1 MDKKLLKTIQLIPVF
16 LSTVFTLVI
25 ITLLIINNRIELNHS
40 ISDLRAEFNERQ
52 KQQIKNRVDTIYQQ
66 VSYERERT
74 ESSLKASI
82 KEKVYQAYNV
92 VSTIYSE
99 NKDQPDAVVQRLIV
113 AALKSVRFND
123 GRGYYF
129 ILDMQGKAIMIPH
142 YPEQENINQW
152 DAIDSKGTY
161 VTREFISIAK
171 NRGEGFNKW
180 WFFKPDNHVE
190 QREKIGF
197 VKLFEPYGWVIG
209 TGEYLDDFERSVKQD
224 LLHWISTIRFG
235 ENGYM
240 FVFNEQGVILAHQNN
255 DLISQNYI
263 DYPNKQ
269 DMQAFFQIA
278 KHNGGYINYPSTY
291 LPTNVKGPDKLSYVK
306 WYPDWKWIIGTGVYV
321 TAMEAYLAQKEHVIV
336 KRNWDEL
343 VVIIVF
349 SIALIA
355 AVVALTYFLSKVI
368 SKRFSQFEFKIETS
382 FVKLE
387 NANDAMQYMTLHDP
401 LTGLPN
407 RLSFDKFA
415 QAHLDNLKGE
425 WLAIVFVDIDNFKR
439 VNDLYGHAMGDEL
452 LRAISWR
459 FENILG
465 KHDCVCRFG
474 GDEFLFCFSNLNT
487 KAELFANISKVKAIF
502 DTKILC
508 GTREIK
514 SDCTI
519 GVSVYPDDAQSINEL
534 ISKADIALYKSK
546 EKAKGAICLF
556 DAAFDAQI
564 KYRHVMEQELCKAV
578 ERDELEVRY
587 QPQVNAK
594 NKQIVSVEAL
604 CSWNSPVLGQAD
616 PVEFIPIAE
625 QCGAVYELGLFV
637 IKTACRDI
645 LALSPNG
652 EGALGLSINVSPL
665 QLIDTD
671 FCADAIRIIAST
683 GMDFSRIIFE
693 LTESAAIDRISDI
706 APSLHQLRLLGFGLS
721 LDDFGTGFS
730 SLSYLNDLPFSEIKI
745 DRSFVAK
752 FLNNYQSDSLIR
764 SIIAIGESFD
774 MTVVAEGIE
783 TQEQCHKLASYNCDL
798 LQGYFFDRPLCL
810 ADLAQRIN
818 QGYLPDSTVLRIAY
832 M

>member
-1 MDKKLLKTIQLIPVF
+1 MDKKLLKTIQWIPVF

-25 ITLLIINNRIELNHS
+25 ITLLITNNRIELNNS
-40 ISDLRAEFNERQ
+40 ISDLRAEFSERQ

-74 ESSLKASI
+74 ESSLKAGI
-82 KEKVYQAYNV
+82 KEKVYQAHNV
-92 VSTIYSE
+92 ANSIYSE
-99 NKDQPDAVVQRLIV
+99 NKGQPDDVVQRLIV
-113 AALKSVRFND
+113 AALKSVRFNN

-129 ILDMQGKAIMIPH
+129 ILDMQGKSIMIPH
-142 YPEQENINQW
+142 YPEQENLDQW
-152 DAIDSKGTY
+152 DAMDSKGTY
-161 VTREFISIAK
+161 VTREFVSIAK

-180 WFFKPDNHVE
+180 WFFKPDNHVD

-209 TGEYLDDFERSVKQD
+209 TGEYLDDFEQSVKQD

-240 FVFNEQGVILAHQNN
+240 FVFNEQGDILAHQNN
-255 DLISQNYI
+255 DFISQNYM
-263 DYPNKQ
+263 DYPNKH
-269 DMQAFFQIA
+269 DMQEFFQIA

-321 TAMEAYLAQKEHVIV
+321 TAMEEYLAQKEQIIV
-336 KRNWDEL
+336 QRNWDEL
-343 VVIIVF
+343 IVIIVF
-349 SIALIA
+349 SIVLIA
-355 AVVALTYFLSKVI
+355 AVVALTCFFRVLI
-368 SKRFSQFEFKIETS
+368 SKRFSKFEFKIETS
-382 FVKLE
+382 FFKLE
-387 NANDAMQYMTLHDP
+387 NANNAMQHMAMHDP

-415 QAHLDNLKGE
+415 QAQLANLKGE
-425 WLAIVFVDIDNFKR
+425 WLAIVFADIDNFKR
-439 VNDLYGHAMGDEL
+439 VNDLYGHAVGDDL

-459 FENILG
+459 FEKILG
-465 KHDCVCRFG
+465 KHDYVCRFG

-487 KAELFANISKVKAIF
+487 KTELFAKVSKVKAIF

-519 GVSVYPDDAQSINEL
+519 GVSVFPDDARTIHDL
-534 ISKADIALYKSK
+534 IGKADIALYKAK
-546 EKAKGAICLF
+546 EKVQGAICLF
-556 DAAFDAQI
+556 DAEFDAQI
-564 KYRHVMEQELCKAV
+564 KYRHVLRQELSRAL

-604 CSWNSPVLGQAD
+604 CSWNSPVLGQVE
-616 PVEFIPIAE
+616 PMEFIPIAE
-625 QCGAVYELGLFV
+625 QCGIVYGLGMFV

-665 QLIDTD
+665 QLIETD
-671 FCADAIRIIAST
+671 FYNDVIRAIEST
-683 GMDFSRIIFE
+683 GIDFSRIIFE

-706 APSLHQLRLLGFGLS
+706 APLLHQLRLLGFGLS

-752 FLNNYQSDSLIR
+752 FLSNYQSDSLIR
-764 SIIAIGESFD
+764 SIIAIGDSFD

-783 TQEQCHKLASYNCDL
+783 TQEQSNKLASYHCDL

-810 ADLAQRIN
+810 AELTQRIN
-818 QGYLPDSTVLRIAY
+818 QTDLPDANIAKITY